1 MLGRLTLIACAL
13 GGVAYADDP
22 RGDSDAGSGDD
33 QIVLVNAAPRLG
45 DIDQIA
51 KLRRALGSRGMLFKL
66 PEKLEATLDGR
77 NLLIADLDA
86 LKEAYGSG
94 DFTNGLK
101 IIESDEGRILEQAAN
116 GDPIPALAQ
125 LAEWRGILAA
135 ALNEKDEA
143 LRQFRF
149 AYRLNPAWLPD
160 KHVVKPNVRAIIKKA
175 HREPTETGFLRV
187 DADPDDAKVQID
199 GGEAKNAR
207 DKIEL
212 PIGLHLVQVT
222 APSRATYAEL
232 VDIEQGRAY
241 RMPIALDKESKL
253 DRAARLV
260 DETAAAP
267 AGKTRLKRARELTHY
282 LSGPKRVLIVE
293 DGSEDHVT
301 VRLYDVELKKVSNQ
315 IQLDGDATSS
325 AIARKIQ
332 SALDPENLVD
342 ASAIVVSQGKP
353 EPKRW
358 YEHWYVWAGVA
369 GVAAA
374 ALGGYGAYEYSNRPP
389 TMLKGF

>member
-1 MLGRLTLIACAL
+1 VLGRVALLACTL
-13 GGVAYADDP
+13 GSVAYADEP
-22 RGDSDAGSGDD
+22 STPTSDD

-45 DIDQIA
+45 DIGVIA
-51 KLRRALGSRGMLFKL
+51 KLRRSLGSRGMLFKL

-86 LKEAYGSG
+86 LKDAYGSG
-94 DFTNGLK
+94 DFASALK
-101 IIESDEGRILEQAAN
+101 IIESDEARIVAQAAN

-125 LAEWRGILAA
+125 LAEWRGIIAA

-187 DADPDDAKVQID
+187 DADPDGAKVQVD
-199 GGEAKNAR
+199 GGEQKDAR
-207 DKIEL
+207 EKLEL
-212 PIGLHLVQVT
+212 PVGLHLVLVT
-222 APSRATYAEL
+222 APSRASYAEL
-232 VDIEQGRAY
+232 VDIEAGQPF
-241 RMPIALDKESKL
+241 RMPIALDKESRL

-260 DETAAAP
+260 DETASAP
-267 AGKTRLKRARELTHY
+267 AGKSRLKRARELTHY
-282 LSGPKRVLIVE
+282 LSGPKRVLVVE

-301 VRLYDVELKKVSNQ
+301 VRLYDVELKKVSTQ
-315 IQLDGDATSS
+315 IQLDGDATPST
-325 AIARKIQ
+325 IAHKIQ

-342 ASAIVVSQGKP
+342 AGAISATQSKD
-353 EPKRW
+353 KRW
-358 YEHWYVWAGVA
+358 YERWYVWAGVA
-369 GVAAA
+369 GVAAVA
-374 ALGGYGAYEYSNRPP
+374 VGGYGLYEYNNRPP

>member
-1 MLGRLTLIACAL
+1 VLGRLALLACTL
-13 GGVAYADDP
+13 GGVAYADDAADT
-22 RGDSDAGSGDD
+22 GTSDD

-45 DIDQIA
+45 DIGVIA
-51 KLRRALGSRGMLFKL
+51 KLRRSLGSRGMLFKL

-86 LKEAYGSG
+86 LKDAYASG
-94 DFTNGLK
+94 DFASALK
-101 IIESDEGRILEQAAN
+101 IIESDEARIVAQAAN

-125 LAEWRGILAA
+125 LAEWRGIIAA

-175 HREPTETGFLRV
+175 HREPTETGFLHV
-187 DADPDDAKVQID
+187 DADPDGAKVQVD
-199 GGEAKNAR
+199 GGEQKDAR
-207 DKIEL
+207 EKIEL
-212 PIGLHLVQVT
+212 PIGLHLVLVT
-222 APSRATYAEL
+222 APSRASYAEL
-232 VDIEQGRAY
+232 VDIEAGQPF

-267 AGKTRLKRARELTHY
+267 AGKSRLKRARELTHY
-282 LSGPKRVLIVE
+282 LSGPKRVLVVE

-315 IQLDGDATSS
+315 IQLDGDATPS
-325 AIARKIQ
+325 AIAHKIQ
-332 SALDPENLVD
+332 SALDPENLLD
-342 ASAIVVSQGKP
+342 ASAIAVASQGK
-353 EPKRW
+353 PKRW
-358 YEHWYVWAGVA
+358 YERWYVWAGVA
-369 GVAAA
+369 GVAAVA
-374 ALGGYGAYEYSNRPP
+374 VGGVGLYEASNHAP